1 MFGEVARDSVV
12 AMPSGTAQDGAQL
25 DQDFLADA
33 VLGPLSDSDVSLTLN
48 GWGVYWGDGVF
59 CFGMR
64 EDLPALDY

>member
-1 MFGEVARDSVV
+1 
-12 AMPSGTAQDGAQL
+12 MPSGTAQDGAQL

-48 GWGVYWGDGVF
+48 GWGVYWGGGVF

-64 EDLPALDY
+64 EDGTSIRPVSLLNAAI